1 MKTKKLRL
9 ISALLAVAMMV
20 LLAPTAALAATETTA
35 DGFKYEVTMDGE
47 AYIIGY
53 NGSATEV

>member
-47 AYIIGY
+47 AYIIG
-53 NGSATEV
+53 V